1 MKDKIMW
8 ALMVGIMIL
17 GIIIAG
23 NYFSSLRDVA
33 RFSTISRELALI
45 DNADNRLNILFD
57 AKIARRDFS
66 IANADMRGI
75 YQVLQALQ
83 KDKIIDKIG
92 LSSDVRAIGSAFS
105 DKISLLDEL
114 GALNSQNL
122 ILFQSLQQKF
132 LSSGAN
138 AQRANLYSQILGLN
152 YKNRSEISALKSALE
167 SADASSP
174 DEAAFIGI
182 ARQILRNFERQ
193 NIIVSDNLS
202 LLNERFA
209 SLRERFSYASEEFY
223 GSFMQMTMLYTAVF
237 LSFLLLTYIINSDAL
252 RSKRALA
259 PYHALCEQAG
269 EAIVLADQ
277 SFKILYANKSVLS
290 LSGYEQ
296 SELEGSDLGVLMPK
310 DKGTELPAIVNK
322 SAKDTRLLR
331 KNGELTD
338 VSLRLANIAAASKPP
353 LYALYAHDIG
363 EREIM
368 KLALASAKE
377 SLNNQVY
384 IDHLTGQGNE
394 AALYEL
400 INAEKTGVAIYIT
413 IVNFANLRLFYK
425 AETTNEILRSFA
437 RTLAMCIESHE
448 IKASIFRI
456 QSDEFCLFYEGLN
469 VARDVEIINKY
480 FTDKVFNL
488 HTTEGFA
495 SAPLNI
501 TMGVSER
508 ADVAGGA
515 NRVFQAVMAMY
526 EAQSKNE
533 HVGFYS
539 RPNAIEEKYLQNQIM
554 INTIQNAI
562 KKNQV
567 FVLVQPI
574 FDITHRDPSGNTYGT
589 EGGDYVPL
597 VYEILIRLIDR
608 SGKTRCPGEF
618 IDIAK
623 QTSLYIPLTQVV
635 INEAFRLLDR
645 FAGTCFSINLSY
657 FDIANEG
664 IKELL
669 ERKLASSPNAS
680 NLFIEILESE
690 EFDDYES
697 LRSFIAVAKNYGCK
711 VAIDDFGSGYSNYYR
726 ILTLDV
732 DYIKIDGALIKNI
745 ANDKNSRAI
754 VETIANFARKQG
766 YELIAEYVE
775 NHEISIILEEM
786 GIKYMQGY
794 FYSKPMEPSR
804 IKF

>member
-8 ALMVGIMIL
+8 TLMVGIMIL

-33 RFSTISRELALI
+33 RFGTISRELALI

-132 LSSGAN
+132 LSSGTN

-167 SADASSP
+167 STDASSP
-174 DEAAFIGI
+174 DGAAFIGI

-237 LSFLLLTYIINSDAL
+237 LSFLLLTYIINSNAL

-277 SFKILYANKSVLS
+277 NFKILYANKSALS

-296 SELEGSDLGVLMPK
+296 SELQGSDLGVLMPK
-310 DKGTELPAIVNK
+310 DKGIELPAMVNK

-331 KNGELTD
+331 KNGELAD
-338 VSLRLANIAAASKPP
+338 VSLRLANIATASKPP

-400 INAEKTGVAIYIT
+400 INTEKTGVAIYIT

-539 RPNAIEEKYLQNQIM
+539 RPNAIEEKYLQNQVM

>member
-1 MKDKIMW
+1 
-8 ALMVGIMIL
+8 
-17 GIIIAG
+17 
-23 NYFSSLRDVA
+23 
-33 RFSTISRELALI
+33 
-45 DNADNRLNILFD
+45 
-57 AKIARRDFS
+57 
-66 IANADMRGI
+66 
-75 YQVLQALQ
+75 
-83 KDKIIDKIG
+83 
-92 LSSDVRAIGSAFS
+92 
-105 DKISLLDEL
+105 
-114 GALNSQNL
+114 
-122 ILFQSLQQKF
+122 
-132 LSSGAN
+132 
-138 AQRANLYSQILGLN
+138 
-152 YKNRSEISALKSALE
+152 
-167 SADASSP
+167 
-174 DEAAFIGI
+174 
-182 ARQILRNFERQ
+182 
-193 NIIVSDNLS
+193 
-202 LLNERFA
+202 
-209 SLRERFSYASEEFY
+209 
-223 GSFMQMTMLYTAVF
+223 
-237 LSFLLLTYIINSDAL
+237 
-252 RSKRALA
+252 
-259 PYHALCEQAG
+259 
-269 EAIVLADQ
+269 
-277 SFKILYANKSVLS
+277 
-290 LSGYEQ
+290 
-296 SELEGSDLGVLMPK
+296 
-310 DKGTELPAIVNK
+310 
-322 SAKDTRLLR
+322 
-331 KNGELTD
+331 
-338 VSLRLANIAAASKPP
+338 
-353 LYALYAHDIG
+353 
-363 EREIM
+363 
-368 KLALASAKE
+368 
-377 SLNNQVY
+377 
-384 IDHLTGQGNE
+384 
-394 AALYEL
+394 
-400 INAEKTGVAIYIT
+400 
-413 IVNFANLRLFYK
+413 
-425 AETTNEILRSFA
+425 
-437 RTLAMCIESHE
+437 
-448 IKASIFRI
+448 
-456 QSDEFCLFYEGLN
+456 
-469 VARDVEIINKY
+469 
-480 FTDKVFNL
+480 
-488 HTTEGFA
+488 
-495 SAPLNI
+495 
-501 TMGVSER
+501 
-508 ADVAGGA
+508 
-515 NRVFQAVMAMY
+515 MAMY

-657 FDIANEG
+657 FDIANES

-754 VETIANFARKQG
+754 VETIANFAHKQG

>member
-1 MKDKIMW
+1 M
-8 ALMVGIMIL
+8 
-17 GIIIAG
+17 
-23 NYFSSLRDVA
+23 
-33 RFSTISRELALI
+33 
-45 DNADNRLNILFD
+45 
-57 AKIARRDFS
+57 
-66 IANADMRGI
+66 
-75 YQVLQALQ
+75 
-83 KDKIIDKIG
+83 
-92 LSSDVRAIGSAFS
+92 
-105 DKISLLDEL
+105 
-114 GALNSQNL
+114 
-122 ILFQSLQQKF
+122 
-132 LSSGAN
+132 
-138 AQRANLYSQILGLN
+138 
-152 YKNRSEISALKSALE
+152 
-167 SADASSP
+167 
-174 DEAAFIGI
+174 
-182 ARQILRNFERQ
+182 
-193 NIIVSDNLS
+193 
-202 LLNERFA
+202 
-209 SLRERFSYASEEFY
+209 
-223 GSFMQMTMLYTAVF
+223 
-237 LSFLLLTYIINSDAL
+237 
-252 RSKRALA
+252 
-259 PYHALCEQAG
+259 
-269 EAIVLADQ
+269 
-277 SFKILYANKSVLS
+277 
-290 LSGYEQ
+290 
-296 SELEGSDLGVLMPK
+296 
-310 DKGTELPAIVNK
+310 
-322 SAKDTRLLR
+322 
-331 KNGELTD
+331 
-338 VSLRLANIAAASKPP
+338 
-353 LYALYAHDIG
+353 
-363 EREIM
+363 
-368 KLALASAKE
+368 
-377 SLNNQVY
+377 
-384 IDHLTGQGNE
+384 
-394 AALYEL
+394 
-400 INAEKTGVAIYIT
+400 
-413 IVNFANLRLFYK
+413 RLFYK

>member
-1 MKDKIMW
+1 MKDKITW
-8 ALMVGIMIL
+8 ILMSAIMAIGI
-17 GIIIAG
+17 AFAAR
-23 NYFSSLRDVA
+23 YFSSLSDVA
-33 RFSTISRELALI
+33 GFGTVSRELALI

-57 AKIARRDFS
+57 VKNARRDFS

-75 YQVLQALQ
+75 YQILENLQN
-83 KDKIIDKIG
+83 DKIIAQSG
-92 LSSDVRAIGSAFS
+92 LLNDVEAIRSAFS
-105 DKISLLDEL
+105 EKIALLDEL

-122 ILFQSLQQKF
+122 VLLQSLEQKF
-132 LSSGAN
+132 LSHDKN
-138 AQRANLYSQILGLN
+138 PQITKIYSQILALN
-152 YKNRSEISALKSALE
+152 YKNRSEISALNNTLDSA
-167 SADASSP
+167 SASDQN
-174 DEAAFIGI
+174 EIAFIAV
-182 ARQILRNFERQ
+182 AREILKNFERQ
-193 NIIVSDNLS
+193 NRIVTDGLS
-202 LLNERFA
+202 PLNARFA
-209 SLRERFSYASEEFY
+209 NLRQRFSYASDEFY
-223 GSFMQMTMLYTAVF
+223 DSFAQMTMIYTAIF
-237 LSFLLLTYIINSDAL
+237 LSFLLLTYIVNSNAL
-252 RSKRALA
+252 RFKRALM
-259 PYHALCEQAG
+259 PYRMLCEQASEG
-269 EAIVLADQ
+269 VLLADED
-277 SFKILYANKSVLS
+277 FEIFYANARALS
-290 LSGYEQ
+290 LLGYEQ
-296 SELEGSDLGVLMPK
+296 GELKGADVGILAPADKRGEILSLANK
-310 DKGTELPAIVNK
+310 D
-322 SAKDTRLLR
+322 AKDLRLAR
-331 KNGELTD
+331 KNGEQISVNFKIL
-338 VSLRLANIAAASKPP
+338 NIAAPQKSPV
-353 LYALYAHDIG
+353 YALYISDVS
-363 EREIM
+363 ELEIM
-368 KLALASAKE
+368 RLALAGAKE
-377 SLNNQVY
+377 SLTNQVY
-384 IDHLTGQGNE
+384 IDHLTGKGNE

-400 INAEKTGVAIYIT
+400 INAEKTGIAIYLT

-437 RTLAMCIESHE
+437 RTLAMCIESNE
-448 IKASIFRI
+448 IEAKIFRI
-456 QSDEFCLFYEGLN
+456 QSDEFCLFYEGSN
-469 VARDVEIINKY
+469 ITRDVEIINKY

-495 SAPLNI
+495 SAPLNVTI
-501 TMGVSER
+501 GVSER

-526 EAQSKNE
+526 EAQGKNE

-539 RPNAIEEKYLQNQIM
+539 RPNVIEEKYLQNQIM

-574 FDITHRDPSGNTYGT
+574 FDITRRDMSGNTYGT
-589 EGGDYVPL
+589 NDSDHVPL

-623 QTSLYIPLTQVV
+623 QTSLYIPLTRVV
-635 INEAFRLLDR
+635 IDEAFRLLDR
-645 FAGTCFSINLSY
+645 FAGTKFSINLSY

-669 ERKLASSPNAS
+669 ARKLASSPNAS

-697 LRSFIAVAKNYGCK
+697 LRSFIAVAKNYGCTI
-711 VAIDDFGSGYSNYYR
+711 AIDDFGSGYSNYYR

-754 VETIANFARKQG
+754 VETIAGFAKKQG

-775 NHEISIILEEM
+775 NHEISMILEEM
-786 GIKYMQGY
+786 GIRYMQGY
-794 FYSKPMEPSR
+794 FYSKPMEPSK

>member
-1 MKDKIMW
+1 MRDKIMW
-8 ALMVGIMIL
+8 ILMGGIMAL
-17 GIIIAG
+17 GIAVAIS
-23 NYFSSLRDVA
+23 YFSSLKEIA
-33 RFSTISRELALI
+33 SFGTITRELALV

-57 AKIARRDFS
+57 AKNARRDFS

-75 YQVLQALQ
+75 YQVIEDLENSE
-83 KDKIIDKIG
+83 IIARSG
-92 LSSDVRAIGSAFS
+92 LLNDVKGVKSAFGE
-105 DKISLLDEL
+105 KIALLDEL

-122 ILFQSLQQKF
+122 VLLQSLEQKF
-132 LSSGAN
+132 LAGGKGPK
-138 AQRANLYSQILGLN
+138 LIKIYSQILGLN
-152 YKNRSEISALKSALE
+152 YKNRSEISALQNALDGAE
-167 SADASSP
+167 AS
-174 DEAAFIGI
+174 DLNEVAFVGI
-182 ARQILRNFERQ
+182 AREIVKNFERQ
-193 NIIVSDNLS
+193 NRIVTDGLS
-202 LLNERFA
+202 QLNMRFA
-209 SLRERFSYASEEFY
+209 NLRQRFSYASDEFY
-223 GSFMQMTMLYTAVF
+223 GSFAQMTMIYTAVF

-252 RSKRALA
+252 RFKRTLA
-259 PYHALCEQAG
+259 PYRALCD
-269 EAIVLADQ
+269 EASEGALLADEN
-277 SFKILYANKSVLS
+277 FKIFYANKQALS
-290 LSGYEQ
+290 LFGYEQ
-296 SELEGSDLGVLMPK
+296 EELKGADVGILAPEDKRGEILNLANK
-310 DKGTELPAIVNK
+310 D
-322 SAKDTRLLR
+322 AKDTRLIC
-331 KNGELTD
+331 KNGESVD
-338 VSLRLANIAAASKPP
+338 VSLKIVNIAAPQKSPV
-353 LYALYAHDIG
+353 YALFAKDVTQL
-363 EREIM
+363 EIM
-368 KLALASAKE
+368 RLALAGAKE
-377 SLNNQVY
+377 SLTNQVY
-384 IDHLTGQGNE
+384 IDHLTGKGNE

-400 INAEKTGVAIYIT
+400 INAEKTGIVIYLT

-437 RTLAMCIESHE
+437 RTLAMCIESNE
-448 IKASIFRI
+448 IKAKIFRI
-456 QSDEFCLFYEGLN
+456 QSDEFCLFYEGSN
-469 VARDVEIINKY
+469 ITRDVEIINKY

-495 SAPLNI
+495 SAPLNVTI
-501 TMGVSER
+501 GVSER

-526 EAQSKNE
+526 EAQGKNE

-539 RPNAIEEKYLQNQIM
+539 RPNVIEEKYLQNQIM

-574 FDITHRDPSGNTYGT
+574 FDITHRDMSGNTYGT
-589 EGGDYVPL
+589 NDSDYVPL

-623 QTSLYIPLTQVV
+623 QTSLYIPLTRVV
-635 INEAFRLLDR
+635 IDEAFRLLDR
-645 FAGTCFSINLSY
+645 FAGTKFSINLSY

-669 ERKLASSPNAS
+669 CKKLASSPNAS

-697 LRSFIAVAKNYGCK
+697 LRSFIAVAKNYGCTI
-711 VAIDDFGSGYSNYYR
+711 AIDDFGSGYSNYYR

-754 VETIANFARKQG
+754 VETIAGFAKKQG

-775 NHEISIILEEM
+775 NHEISMILEEM
-786 GIKYMQGY
+786 GIRYMQGY
-794 FYSKPMEPSR
+794 FYSKPMEPSK